1 MAFTEE
7 LVGIDTPVVYNGSI
21 ESYHGYVMVV
31 NAVHTDGYVFEDGT
45 GGTRYTLRYGLRLTE
60 VLQNVRRQSFKPLV
74 NG

>member
-7 LVGIDTPVVYNGSI
+7 LVGIDTPVIYQGSL
-21 ESYHGYVMVV
+21 EKYHGYVMVV

-60 VLQNVRRQSFKPLV
+60 VLQNVRRKSFKPRV
-74 NG
+74 TG